1 MRRIAYLLAAAVLSV
16 FQSCASSSVSLAE
29 CTPVAVVTVVGNTSV
44 PWADE
49 IAESGGLI
57 SSALNKAFD
66 GTNPER
72 MTAQDRVDHLE
83 ESLRASLSDI
93 AGVEVSEKERVLSS
107 PAYKKMR
114 QSIYNSTVST
124 VSASGY
130 RDFSRLGAKS
140 ARILERELG
149 VGALVLAECVFSKRV
164 CEGTKA
170 SGTVCGVVTLSCVV
184 LGPDGRESI
193 IGEVSAETEA
203 IPVSRYSYDKDAL
216 VSMFPAAI
224 ESAARKFVV
233 ANMGM

>member
-1 MRRIAYLLAAAVLSV
+1 MLVAAALPA
-16 FQSCASSSVSLAE
+16 FLSCASSSVSIEE

-44 PWADE
+44 PWADD

-57 SSALNKAFD
+57 SSALNKAID
-66 GTNPER
+66 GANPER
-72 MTAQDRVDHLE
+72 LTSQDRVDHLE
-83 ESLRASLSDI
+83 ESLRESLSDI
-93 AGVEVSEKERVLSS
+93 AGVEVAEKEHVLSA

-140 ARILERELG
+140 ARLLERELG

-164 CEGTKA
+164 CEGTQS
-170 SGTVCGVVTLSCVV
+170 SGAVCGVVALSCVV
-184 LGPDGRESI
+184 LGPDGREAIS
-193 IGEVSAETEA
+193 GEVSAETEA

-224 ESAARKFVV
+224 EAAARKFVV